1 MVIIQIG
8 DYVLEEDIDL
18 LLVCLGEYIKNID
31 GEEFKKI
38 FLGYVEYMARNYGQD
53 CIIDEYDQMITVTKK
68 IVEKYHLNLSKLKP
82 YKRDL
87 LYRWVKAGVNEEDIL
102 ALYYLNDKVNSLE
115 VFIDMIE
122 KKYNRFEFQ

>member
-38 FLGYVEYMARNYGQD
+38 FLGYVEYMA
-53 CIIDEYDQMITVTKK
+53 IMVK
-68 IVEKYHLNLSKLKP
+68 IV
-82 YKRDL
+82 L
-87 LYRWVKAGVNEEDIL
+87 LMN
-102 ALYYLNDKVNSLE
+102 
-115 VFIDMIE
+115 MI
-122 KKYNRFEFQ
+122 K

>member
-1 MVIIQIG
+1 M
-8 DYVLEEDIDL
+8 LEEDIDL

>member
-18 LLVCLGEYIKNID
+18 LLVCLGEYIKNIE
-31 GEEFKKI
+31 GGEFKKI

-53 CIIDEYDQMITVTKK
+53 CIIDEYDQMITATKK
-68 IVEKYHLNLSKLKP
+68 IVEKHHLNLSKLKP

-122 KKYNRFEFQ
+122 KKYNRFEF